1 MPYKSLLAQRRRNIS
16 IAAARALVCPVGSPG
31 DFAKTLILTHRAVL
45 NINFRFYKLIAV
57 ETGTSMS
64 DVI

>member
-1 MPYKSLLAQRRRNIS
+1 MPYKSLLAQHRRNIFKD
-16 IAAARALVCPVGSPG
+16 AVRALVQPVGCPG

-57 ETGTSMS
+57 ETGTSIP